1 MNRIQHNIL
10 NILHTSVF
18 ALIVLTITALFSCE
32 DNEENGQT
40 TSQEVPI
47 AFQTSMEGQAM
58 VTRADSL
65 YYHGLDTTEF
75 SLNEKIGVFAY
86 YTGNDWYHEG
96 FVPNFMYNQM
106 VEQVEKTNEKKTW
119 NYTPVKYWP
128 NNANDKLTFTA
139 YYPYNGTG
147 ITLSPN
153 TKKGL
158 PTIFFHTQERTE
170 EQIDLLVSDLLH
182 DCRHIARPDD
192 GVDDPVNNIFRTVTA
207 KVPLNF
213 HHALAQIR
221 FYIYVNIDPS
231 SKWYGKLKLKL
242 QLENVY
248 KDGTLTF
255 PFNKIGRYTF
265 ADMDDEGNYLTNA
278 WSARDNVGTLYADDY
293 YYKGVRWDSDNN
305 KVDVNNSVID
315 IKDIFC
321 VVPQQP
327 TYPLLG
333 KTEEPIL
340 RIFATKEGSD
350 PPEQVATATISNA
363 YKPGTKWE
371 WRGGWIYRY
380 TLRLN
385 L

>member
-58 VTRADSL
+58 VTRANSL
-65 YYHGLDTTEF
+65 SYHGLDTKEF
-75 SLNEKIGVFAY
+75 SLNAKIGVFAY

-278 WSARDNVGTLYADDY
+278 WSARDNVGTLSADDY
-293 YYKGVRWDSDNN
+293 YYQGVKSVDS
-305 KVDVNNSVID
+305 KVDAAHSIVDV
-315 IKDIFC
+315 KDFFC
-321 VVPQQP
+321 VIPQQP

-333 KTEEPIL
+333 KTEEPTL
-340 RIFATKEGSD
+340 RIFATKEGS
-350 PPEQVATATISNA
+350 ETQVYTTTISN
-363 YKPGTKWE
+363 E